1 MPRDDLEESFPGLR
15 TAEYRVTSPP
25 DANYNCVAWAA
36 GDSQRWWD
44 PALEPGY
51 FWPPRIARTLTL
63 ANLVAALATLGF
75 EPGADDSLEPEFE
88 KLVIYSDDHGWPTH
102 VARQLPSGS
111 WTSKLGPSED
121 IEHSTVQA
129 FEGAIYGKVVQ
140 VLRRTRSIDREA

>member
-63 ANLVAALATLGF
+63 ANLV
-75 EPGADDSLEPEFE
+75 
-88 KLVIYSDDHGWPTH
+88 
-102 VARQLPSGS
+102 QL
-111 WTSKLGPSED
+111 WR
-121 IEHSTVQA
+121 HSVSS
-129 FEGAIYGKVVQ
+129 Q
-140 VLRRTRSIDREA
+140 VLMTAWNPSLRSW